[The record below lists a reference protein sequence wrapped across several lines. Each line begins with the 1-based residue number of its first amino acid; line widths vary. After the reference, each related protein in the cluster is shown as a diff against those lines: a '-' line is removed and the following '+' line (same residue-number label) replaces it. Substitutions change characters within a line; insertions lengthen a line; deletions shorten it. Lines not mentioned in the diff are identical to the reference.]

1 MAASQQADDVP
12 ARLEAVRQSLHTV
25 AGTVLFIGSTVM
37 SPDGP
42 QVEVVEDKAL
52 ERAIREVL
60 SDVMF
65 ESPDQSVLR
74 QQHSDPLGQD
84 REDHRRQSISANGL
98 SSDS

>member
-42 QVEVVEDKAL
+42 QEEVAQDTAL
-52 ERAIREVL
+52 ERAVRGQDARMVQTSCDHQEVL
-60 SDVMF
+60 
-65 ESPDQSVLR
+65 P
-74 QQHSDPLGQD
+74 HLG
-84 REDHRRQSISANGL
+84 
-98 SSDS
+98 